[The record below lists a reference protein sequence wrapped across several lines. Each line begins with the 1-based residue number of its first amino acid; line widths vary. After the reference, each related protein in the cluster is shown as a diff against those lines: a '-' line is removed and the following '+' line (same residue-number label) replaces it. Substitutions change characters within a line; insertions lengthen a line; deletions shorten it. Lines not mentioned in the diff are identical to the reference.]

1 MDKVKGILININD
14 NIRTEQMV
22 LNGLYE
28 KLVSHHFD
36 YIEHPVLAS
45 KTLEYITLYL
55 KDFSKDKT
63 ETFCF
68 SKKSGK
74 TGMSTRYLIENLD
87 PRSKNSL
94 LAILDKETDDVLG
107 VLVFNY
113 VQWSS
118 IDYAYDNSLYI
129 SAFCTNQQLPR
140 PGIGKL
146 LLTSI
151 IKAATEVGVIDN
163 IFLEAATKDSEG
175 FYEKFKF
182 EPTGKIE
189 DKMKEY
195 QYQIKPYAT
204 ASHAPYATAA
214 TAPLAPYAT
223 AAPYASPYGGKRTIR
238 RKKSKKMKKR
248 HSRKKRKLY

>member
-1 MDKVKGILININD
+1 MDKVKGVLIEINTH
-14 NIRTEQMV
+14 IRTEQMV
-22 LNGLYE
+22 LNGLYD
-28 KLVSHHFD
+28 KLVSHQFD
-36 YIEHPVLAS
+36 YIEHPILVS
-45 KTLEYITLYL
+45 KTLEYITEYL
-55 KDFSKDKT
+55 KDFSIDKT

-94 LAILDKETDDVLG
+94 IAILDKETDDVLG

-113 VQWSS
+113 VEWSY
-118 IDYAYDNSLYI
+118 IDHVYDNSLYI
-129 SAFCTNQQLPR
+129 SSFCTNQQMPR

-151 IKAATEVGVIDN
+151 IKAATELGGIDN

-182 EPTGKIE
+182 KPTGRIE

-195 QYQIKPYAT
+195 QYPIEPYGAT
-204 ASHAPYATAA
+204 AHTKS
-214 TAPLAPYAT
+214 APYAT

-238 RKKSKKMKKR
+238 RKKTKKMKKR

>member
-1 MDKVKGILININD
+1 MDKVKGILIKISD
-14 NIRTEQMV
+14 SIQTEQII
-22 LNGLYE
+22 LNGLYD

-36 YIEHPVLAS
+36 YIDHPVLAS
-45 KTLEYITLYL
+45 KTLEYITEYL

-68 SKKSGK
+68 SKKSGR

-94 LAILDKETDDVLG
+94 LAILDKDTDDVLG

-113 VQWSS
+113 IQWSS

-151 IKAATEVGVIDN
+151 IKATTELGVIDN

-182 EPTGKIE
+182 KPTGKIE

-195 QYQIKPYAT
+195 QYRIEPYT
-204 ASHAPYATAA
+204 ASASVHTKPV
-214 TAPLAPYAT
+214 P
-223 AAPYASPYGGKRTIR
+223 AAPVPAAPASLYGGKRTIR
-238 RKKSKKMKKR
+238 RKKTKKMKKR
-248 HSRKKRKLY
+248 HSRKRRKLY

>member
-1 MDKVKGILININD
+1 MCEGV
-14 NIRTEQMV
+14 
-22 LNGLYE
+22 
-28 KLVSHHFD
+28 
-36 YIEHPVLAS
+36 
-45 KTLEYITLYL
+45 

-87 PRSKNSL
+87 PRSNNSL

-113 VQWSS
+113 VEWSS
-118 IDYAYDNSLYI
+118 IDHDYDNSLYI
-129 SAFCTNQQLPR
+129 SSFCTNQQMPR

-151 IKAATEVGVIDN
+151 IKATTELGVIDN

-182 EPTGKIE
+182 KPTGRIE

-204 ASHAPYATAA
+204 AASATAAPYATAA
-214 TAPLAPYAT
+214 TAPH
-223 AAPYASPYGGKRTIR
+223 APYASLYGGKKTIR
-238 RKKSKKMKKR
+238 RKKTKKMKKR

>member
-182 EPTGKIE
+182 KPTGKIE

-195 QYQIKPYAT
+195 QYPIEAYAT

>member
-1 MDKVKGILININD
+1 MDKVKGILIKIND

-28 KLVSHHFD
+28 KLVLNHFD

-45 KTLEYITLYL
+45 KTLEYITEYL

-68 SKKSGK
+68 SKKSGR

-113 VQWSS
+113 VEWSY
-118 IDYAYDNSLYI
+118 IDHDYDNSLYI
-129 SAFCTNQQLPR
+129 NSFCTNQQMPR

-151 IKAATEVGVIDN
+151 IKAATELGVINN

-182 EPTGKIE
+182 KPTGRIE

-195 QYQIKPYAT
+195 QYQIEPYTASARTKPAT
-204 ASHAPYATAA
+204 AV
-214 TAPLAPYAT
+214 PYAT
-223 AAPYASPYGGKRTIR
+223 AAPYASLYGGKRTIR
-238 RKKSKKMKKR
+238 RKKTKKMKKR

>member
-1 MDKVKGILININD
+1 MDKVKGILIKISD
-14 NIRTEQMV
+14 SIQTEQII
-22 LNGLYE
+22 LNGLYD

-45 KTLEYITLYL
+45 KTLEYITEYL

-68 SKKSGK
+68 SKKSGR

-94 LAILDKETDDVLG
+94 LAILDKDTDDVLG

-151 IKAATEVGVIDN
+151 IKATTELGVIDN

-182 EPTGKIE
+182 KPTGKIE

-195 QYQIKPYAT
+195 QYRIEPYT
-204 ASHAPYATAA
+204 ASASVHTKPV
-214 TAPLAPYAT
+214 P
-223 AAPYASPYGGKRTIR
+223 AAPVPAAPASLYGGKRTIR
-238 RKKSKKMKKR
+238 RKKTKKMKKR
-248 HSRKKRKLY
+248 HSRKRRKLY

>member
-1 MDKVKGILININD
+1 MDKVKGILIKISD
-14 NIRTEQMV
+14 SIQTEQII
-22 LNGLYE
+22 LNGLYD

-45 KTLEYITLYL
+45 KTLEYITEYL

-68 SKKSGK
+68 SKKSGR

-94 LAILDKETDDVLG
+94 LAILDKDTDDVLG

-151 IKAATEVGVIDN
+151 IKATTELGVIDN

-182 EPTGKIE
+182 KPTGKIE

-195 QYQIKPYAT
+195 QYRIEPYT
-204 ASHAPYATAA
+204 ASA
-214 TAPLAPYAT
+214 
-223 AAPYASPYGGKRTIR
+223 
-238 RKKSKKMKKR
+238 KKKD
-248 HSRKKRKLY
+248 

>member
-1 MDKVKGILININD
+1 MDKVKGILIKISD
-14 NIRTEQMV
+14 SIQTEQII
-22 LNGLYE
+22 LNGLYD

-45 KTLEYITLYL
+45 KTLEYITEYL

-68 SKKSGK
+68 SKKSGR

-94 LAILDKETDDVLG
+94 LAILDKDTDDVLG

-129 SAFCTNQQLPR
+129 SAFCTNQQMPR

-151 IKAATEVGVIDN
+151 IKATTELGVIDN

-182 EPTGKIE
+182 KPTGRIE

-195 QYQIKPYAT
+195 QYQIEPYT
-204 ASHAPYATAA
+204 ASASVHTKPV
-214 TAPLAPYAT
+214 P
-223 AAPYASPYGGKRTIR
+223 AAPASLYGGKRTIR
-238 RKKSKKMKKR
+238 RKKTKKMKKR
-248 HSRKKRKLY
+248 HSRKSRKLYLK

>member
-1 MDKVKGILININD
+1 MDKVKGILIKISD
-14 NIRTEQMV
+14 SIQTEQII
-22 LNGLYE
+22 LNGLYD

-45 KTLEYITLYL
+45 KTLEYITEYL

-68 SKKSGK
+68 SKKSGR

-94 LAILDKETDDVLG
+94 LAILDKDTDDVLG

-129 SAFCTNQQLPR
+129 SAFCTNQQMPR

-151 IKAATEVGVIDN
+151 IKATTELGVIDN

-182 EPTGKIE
+182 KPTGRIE

-195 QYQIKPYAT
+195 QYQIEPYT
-204 ASHAPYATAA
+204 AS
-214 TAPLAPYAT
+214 
-223 AAPYASPYGGKRTIR
+223 ASVHTKPVPASLYGGKRTIR
-238 RKKSKKMKKR
+238 RKKTKKMKKR
-248 HSRKKRKLY
+248 HSRKSRKLYLK